1 MSVHRTLAVLLA
13 LALINVAATAC
24 AQSSTTTK
32 PSAQSPAAAKPT
44 SQPPA
49 TEKPLD
55 VPYVPTKE
63 PIVDRM
69 LQLARVK
76 PGDVLY
82 DLGCGD
88 GRIVLTAARLYK
100 CKAEGFDVS
109 SERLKEC
116 KENLDKEKNKKE
128 VEKLVKF
135 HKKNIFA
142 KDMKVENASVVTL
155 YLLTELNTKLV
166 PQLNKMKKG
175 SRIVTQTFDFPDY
188 QEDEKKTVKTKEGTE
203 YDIYLYTIPLK
214 KKKAKD

>member
-1 MSVHRTLAVLLA
+1 MRCFRYLLQGALAVSLLTLSA
-13 LALINVAATAC
+13 AVAFAD
-24 AQSSTTTK
+24 K
-32 PSAQSPAAAKPT
+32 EDKKDDD
-44 SQPPA
+44 
-49 TEKPLD
+49 EKPD
-55 VPYVPTKE
+55 VIFVPTPQEVVEAMLKLAK
-63 PIVDRM
+63 VDKKDT
-69 LQLARVK
+69 V
-76 PGDVLY
+76 Y

-116 KENLDKEKNKKE
+116 KENLDKEKDKKE
-128 VEKLVKF
+128 IEKLVKF

-188 QEDEKKTVKTKEGTE
+188 QEDKKETVKTKEGTE

-214 KKKAKD
+214 KKKNKD